1 MPREAIVDDD
11 GETRARMTVVDGA
24 MKTRVAAWFHTL
36 RDRLTA
42 AFEAIEADGPG
53 ESSGGRFVRQPWTRA
68 GGGGGVTAVLR
79 GRVLEKAGVNVSV
92 VEGEFSDAFRAR
104 IPGAA
109 EDPRFWAAG
118 ISVVVHPR
126 SPLVPAAHMNTRM
139 IVTTKRWFGG
149 AADLTPV
156 FPDAAD
162 TANFHAALR
171 AACDGADP
179 GYYPRFKAWCD
190 DYFFLPHRGE
200 PRGVGGIFFDDLA
213 TADIEADF
221 AFVRAI
227 GLAFL
232 DAYPRIVRRHMAAPW
247 TAEQKR
253 AQLVKRGRYVEFN
266 LLWDRGTRF
275 GIETGGDPEAV
286 LMSLPPEA
294 AWP

>member
-1 MPREAIVDDD
+1 VRGSINPGA
-11 GETRARMTVVDGA
+11 GQCAPMTVVDA
-24 MKTRVAAWFHTL
+24 ATKTRVASWFEEM
-36 RDRLTA
+36 RDRITA
-42 AFEAIEADGPG
+42 TFEAIEDDGSCAAPA
-53 ESSGGRFVRQPWTRA
+53 GRFVRQPWARP
-68 GGGGGVTAVLR
+68 GGGGGVVAILR

-92 VEGEFSDAFRAR
+92 VEGEFSEPFRHR

-109 EDPRFWAAG
+109 DDPRFWAAG
-118 ISVVVHPR
+118 ISVVVHPC
-126 SPLVPAAHMNTRM
+126 SPLVPTAHMNTRM

-149 AADLTPV
+149 GADLTPV
-156 FPDAAD
+156 FADADD
-162 TANFHAALR
+162 TAAFHAALR
-171 AACDGADP
+171 AACDAADP
-179 GYYPRFKAWCD
+179 AYYPRFKAWCD
-190 DYFFLPHRGE
+190 EYFFLPHRGE

-213 TADIEADF
+213 TPDFEADF
-221 AFVRAI
+221 AFVRAV

-232 DAYPRIVRRHMAAPW
+232 DVHPRILRRHMAEPW

-253 AQLVKRGRYVEFN
+253 AQVVKRGRYVEFN

>member
-1 MPREAIVDDD
+1 M
-11 GETRARMTVVDGA
+11 MVVDTA
-24 MKTRVAAWFHTL
+24 IKTRVAVWFHTL

-42 AFEAIEADGPG
+42 ALEAIEADGPG
-53 ESSGGRFVRQPWTRA
+53 EPSAGRFVRQPWTRP
-68 GGGGGVTAVLR
+68 GGGGGVVAILR

-92 VEGEFSDAFRAR
+92 VEGVFSDAFRER

-109 EDPRFWAAG
+109 ENPRFWAAG

-139 IVTTKRWFGG
+139 IATTRQWFGG
-149 AADLTPV
+149 GADLTPV
-156 FPDAAD
+156 FPDAED
-162 TANFHAALR
+162 TADFHAALK
-171 AACDGADP
+171 AACDGSDP

-190 DYFFLPHRGE
+190 DYFFLPHRDE

-213 TADIEADF
+213 TDDFEADF

-232 DAYPRIVRRHMAAPW
+232 DVYPHIVRRQMTAPW

-253 AQLVKRGRYVEFN
+253 TQLVKRGRYVEFN

-275 GIETGGDPEAV
+275 GIETGGNPDAV
-286 LMSLPPEA
+286 LMSMPPEA

>member
-1 MPREAIVDDD
+1 MMVIDTAI
-11 GETRARMTVVDGA
+11 
-24 MKTRVAAWFHTL
+24 KTRVVYWFEEL
-36 RDRLTA
+36 RDRLVA

-53 ESSGGRFVRQPWTRA
+53 ESPAGRFVRQPWTRP
-68 GGGGGVTAVLR
+68 GGGGGVMAVLR

-92 VEGEFSDAFRAR
+92 VEGEFSDEVRER

-149 AADLTPV
+149 GADLTPV
-156 FPDAAD
+156 FPDAED
-162 TANFHAALR
+162 TAAFHAALR

-221 AFVRAI
+221 AFVRAV

-232 DAYPRIVRRHMAAPW
+232 DAYPRIVRRHMSVPW
-247 TAEQKR
+247 SAEQRR
-253 AQLVKRGRYVEFN
+253 AQLIKRGRYVEFN

-275 GIETGGDPEAV
+275 GIETAGNPDAV
-286 LMSLPPEA
+286 LMSMPPEA

>member
-1 MPREAIVDDD
+1 M
-11 GETRARMTVVDGA
+11 MVVNTA
-24 MKTRVAAWFHTL
+24 TKTRVAAWFNTL

-42 AFEAIEADGPG
+42 ALETIEADGPG
-53 ESSGGRFVRQPWTRA
+53 EPSGGRFVRQLWARP
-68 GGGGGVTAVLR
+68 GGGGGVVAILR
-79 GRVLEKAGVNVSV
+79 GRVLEKGGVNVSV
-92 VEGEFSDAFRAR
+92 VEGMFSDAFRGR
-104 IPGAA
+104 IPGTA
-109 EDPRFWAAG
+109 ENPRFWAAG

-139 IVTTKRWFGG
+139 IATTRRWFGG
-149 AADLTPV
+149 GADLTPV
-156 FPDAAD
+156 FPDAED
-162 TANFHAALR
+162 TADFHAALK
-171 AACDGADP
+171 AACDGSDP

-190 DYFFLPHRGE
+190 DYFFLPHRDE

-213 TADIEADF
+213 TDDFEADF

-232 DAYPRIVRRHMAAPW
+232 DVYPRIVRRHMAAPW

-253 AQLVKRGRYVEFN
+253 TQLVKRGRYVEFN

-275 GIETGGDPEAV
+275 GIETGGNPDAV
-286 LMSLPPEA
+286 LMSMPPEA

>member
-1 MPREAIVDDD
+1 M
-11 GETRARMTVVDGA
+11 MVVDA
-24 MKTRVAAWFHTL
+24 ATKTRVAAWFDEL
-36 RDRLTA
+36 RDRFTA
-42 AFEAIEADGPG
+42 VFEAIEEDGPG
-53 ESSGGRFVRQPWTRA
+53 EAPAGRFVRQPWTRP
-68 GGGGGVTAVLR
+68 GGGGGVVAILR

-139 IVTTKRWFGG
+139 IVTTRRWFGG
-149 AADLTPV
+149 GADLTPV
-156 FPDAAD
+156 FPDAED
-162 TANFHAALR
+162 TADFHAALK

-179 GYYPRFKAWCD
+179 AYYPRFKAWCD
-190 DYFFLPHRGE
+190 EYFFLPHRSE
-200 PRGVGGIFFDDLA
+200 PRGVGGIFFDDLGA
-213 TADIEADF
+213 SDFGADF
-221 AFVRAI
+221 VFVRAI

-232 DAYPRIVRRHMAAPW
+232 DVYPRIVRRHMAALW

-253 AQLVKRGRYVEFN
+253 TQLVKRGRYAEFN

-275 GIETGGDPEAV
+275 GIETGGNADAV
-286 LMSLPPEA
+286 LMSMPPEA